1 MSQFSTSI
9 NFGKEMDRGR
19 DAEKNE
25 REAESGDGGG
35 GYVKVYQNYKRF

>member
-19 DAEKNE
+19 DAEEIE
-25 REAESGDGGG
+25 REAGNGKRRGTG
-35 GYVKVYQNYKRF
+35 GY